1 MTSHVFMRD
10 IKDRILAALPVWG
23 NVKRAQKLDEYI
35 KEKKVE
41 KKNKRKNFHL
51 KRWNSAYISARESGS
66 SISKDWQ
73 NVPLYSS
80 NHFYYLVE
88 FFILWSMR
96 EDKTC
101 FNRWQCEGLGD
112 FKRIIS

>member
-41 KKNKRKNFHL
+41 KKK
-51 KRWNSAYISARESGS
+51 
-66 SISKDWQ
+66 
-73 NVPLYSS
+73 
-80 NHFYYLVE
+80 
-88 FFILWSMR
+88 
-96 EDKTC
+96 
-101 FNRWQCEGLGD
+101 
-112 FKRIIS
+112 